1 LNHLATP
8 SQKNNRET
16 GESIMADKVTIKEID
31 LGTFLQSAGQSFTD
45 AQKRLVP
52 DLSSQVNM
60 ILSNA
65 ELEVKVTV
73 SSDSRGNMS
82 VRPVSSDDIASGNIN
97 PGMLSTLRMSF
108 VSSIGEFA
116 SRTPV
121 DTNPEGITKTD
132 MVPSI
137 TGMRLNEATA
147 FLKATGWQFEA
158 HAASENETGAADK
171 GQLGKVV
178 RQIPAAS
185 EHADKSKVAI
195 QFWVDLGNTPVR
207 EIESIGDK
215 LENALAKI
223 NITTIG
229 ELSLAK
235 APVIASAIRISE
247 SRAQGIIDMAAL
259 MSQLVISGFKEQ
271 VVELLV
277 EGSKITS
284 VKQLSNAIPEE
295 LYNAC
300 QNAVKSGKV
309 KVPRGF
315 KFTMDDVKAWIN
327 HASACL

>member
-1 LNHLATP
+1 
-8 SQKNNRET
+8 
-16 GESIMADKVTIKEID
+16 MADKITIKEIE

-45 AQKRLVP
+45 AQKKLVP
-52 DLSSQVNM
+52 DLNTQVNM

-73 SSDSRGNMS
+73 SSDTRGNMS

-97 PGMLSTLRMSF
+97 PAMLSTLRMSF

-116 SRTPV
+116 SRTPIA
-121 DTNPEGITKTD
+121 TTPEAISQTD
-132 MVPSI
+132 IVPAI
-137 TGMRLNEATA
+137 TGMRLNDATA
-147 FLKATGWQFEA
+147 FLKASGWQFEA
-158 HAASENETGAADK
+158 HAVSGNEIGPAEK

-178 RQIPAAS
+178 RQEPAAS
-185 EHADKSKVAI
+185 EHADKSAVVI
-195 QFWVDLGNTPVR
+195 QFWVDLGNIPVK

-215 LENALAKI
+215 LEKALSKI

-235 APVIASAIRISE
+235 ASLIAGAIRVSE
-247 SRAQGIIDMAAL
+247 SRAQGMIDMAAL

-277 EGSKITS
+277 KGSGIIS
-284 VKQLSNAIPEE
+284 IKQLSSAIPEE
-295 LYNAC
+295 LFSAC

-315 KFTMDDVKAWIN
+315 KFTMDDVKAWVN
-327 HASACL
+327 HASSCL

>member
-1 LNHLATP
+1 
-8 SQKNNRET
+8 
-16 GESIMADKVTIKEID
+16 MADNITIKEID

-52 DLSSQVNM
+52 DLNTQVNM

-73 SSDSRGNMS
+73 NSDTRGNMS
-82 VRPVSSDDIASGNIN
+82 VRPVSSDDIASGKIN

-108 VSSIGEFA
+108 VSSIGEFT

-121 DTNPEGITKTD
+121 ETTPENINQAGI
-132 MVPSI
+132 VPVI
-137 TGMRLNEATA
+137 TGMRLNEAVA
-147 FLKATGWQFEA
+147 FLKAAGWQFEA
-158 HAASENETGAADK
+158 HAASDKEIVTADK

-178 RQIPAAS
+178 RQEPAAS
-185 EHADKSKVAI
+185 EHADKSAVVI
-195 QFWVDLGNTPVR
+195 QFWVDLGNTPVK

-215 LENALAKI
+215 LEKSLAKI
-223 NITTIG
+223 GITTIG

-235 APVIASAIRISE
+235 APVIAGAIRISE
-247 SRAQGIIDMAAL
+247 SRAQGMIDMAAL

-277 EGSKITS
+277 KGSGIVS
-284 VKQLSNAIPEE
+284 IKQLSAALPEE
-295 LYNAC
+295 LFSGC

-315 KFTMDDVKAWIN
+315 KFTKDDVKAWIK